1 MFPAKKVMGGLALAA
16 ALLAAAPASAEKLRT
31 HFDTD
36 SAGRPPGFFDLVV
49 WGTPG
54 NAEWLVLGDVNP
66 PSTPNK
72 LIQTIDTR
80 PAGSI
85 AVALR
90 RKYEFRDGE
99 ISVGLRRGGGK
110 SGIALRATGEKD
122 FVLVM
127 VDGAS
132 GETRATSWVGGKA
145 TELARGQAVI
155 DHEWGTLTI
164 KASGPS
170 IEALWNGKPLLTAT
184 DPRPAAGRVGL
195 ATAGPGQASFDELVF
210 DVAASAP

>member
-1 MFPAKKVMGGLALAA
+1 MFPAKLMGGLALAT

-36 SAGRPPGFFDLVV
+36 SAGRAPGFFDLVV
-49 WGTPG
+49 WGAPG
-54 NAEWLVLGDVNP
+54 NADWIVLGDVNP

-72 LIQTIDTR
+72 LIQTIDNR

-85 AVALR
+85 AIALR

-99 ISVGLRRGGGK
+99 VSVGLRRGGGQ
-110 SGIALRATGEKD
+110 SGIAFRASGEKD
-122 FVLVM
+122 FVLVL

-132 GETRATSWVGGKA
+132 GEARATSWAGGKA
-145 TELARGQAVI
+145 TELARGKAVL
-155 DHEWGTLTI
+155 DHEWGTLSI

-170 IEALWNGKPLLTAT
+170 IGAFWNGKPLLTAT
-184 DPRPAAGRVGL
+184 DPHPMAGRVGL